1 MGIKMK
7 ITEMKIKDYDEVF
20 SLWKKTEGLGLHK
33 DADSKAG
40 IARYLR
46 RNPGFSFV
54 ARENGELVGTVL
66 CGHDG
71 RRGYIFHLAVVKGC
85 RKKGIGK
92 ALIQKALS
100 KLASIGM
107 TVCLIFVF
115 AKNRNGR
122 KFWRRTGWVERPDI
136 IMMVKDTGKE
146 NARKK

>member
-1 MGIKMK
+1 MTVK
-7 ITEMKIKDYDEVF
+7 ITEMTIKDYDEVF
-20 SLWKKTEGLGLHK
+20 SLWKKTEGMGLHK
-33 DADSKAG
+33 DSDSRKG
-40 IARYLR
+40 IGRYLR
-46 RNPGFSFV
+46 RNPGLSFV
-54 ARENGELVGTVL
+54 ASEHGELVGTVL

-71 RRGYIFHLAVVKGC
+71 RRGYIFHLAVARTC

-122 KFWRRTGWVERPDI
+122 KFWKHLGWEQRPDV
-136 IMMVKDTGKE
+136 IMMVKNMGKE